1 MVVLSKLNFD
11 DISFTMLESV
21 FWTVI
26 EPSLVI
32 INACIPTMRPVLQA
46 ALVRV
51 WYKATG
57 SGSRRELDEYP
68 LTDRRDV
75 LHVPQIT
82 AGHAHDAHDL
92 LGHPSSPRK
101 LSPEVPVL
109 GKDGAYVGNAPT
121 GGIRVKKEWEVSD

>member
-51 WYKATG
+51 WYRATG
-57 SGSRRELDEYP
+57 SGSGRELDEYP

-82 AGHAHDAHDL
+82 AGHAHGL
-92 LGHPSSPRK
+92 PGQPLSPRG
-101 LSPEVPVL
+101 LSSQVPVL

-121 GGIRVKKEWEVSD
+121 GGIHVKKEWEVSD